1 MRNQSNNVRSAVKNM
16 LTPAAIACILM
27 ATAVP
32 YTAHAEGIKE
42 VAKTPVEVKY
52 LGMNEAQPIFQVD
65 INNLKGED
73 LYVVLKDEDGG
84 TLYRESFNSKSFS
97 KKFQINLPDVS
108 AMKVTMSVFSKD
120 GKNKQEF
127 EINNEMKVVEDVVV
141 TRVR

>member
-27 ATAVP
+27 ATAAP
-32 YTAHAEGIKE
+32 YTAHAEGTKE

-52 LGMNEAQPIFQVD
+52 LGTNETQPIFQVD

-73 LYVVLKDEDGG
+73 LFVVLKDDEGG
-84 TLYRESFNSKSFS
+84 TLYRERFNKRSFS
-97 KKFQINLPDVS
+97 RKFQLNLPDPS
-108 AMKVTMSVFSKD
+108 NMKVTMTVSSKD
-120 GKNKQEF
+120 GKNTQEF
-127 EINNEMKVVEDVVV
+127 QINNETKFVEDVVV